1 MKGVRHAP
9 QAPFWAARVTP
20 QRYGLAA
27 MTTHMGLD
35 GPPRSYVAPGGTWPD
50 GPLREGA
57 PAEAVLAQHIAREFR
72 DHYNRVN
79 WTPTKAAKRLRVSR
93 TVIYNILSG
102 DTWMDLPT
110 VTRIEKALGKRLW
123 TTDHLRPDKQASR
136 SDATDTL

>member
-1 MKGVRHAP
+1 MRHAP
-9 QAPFWAARVTP
+9 QAPFWTARVTP

-27 MTTHMGLD
+27 MTTHMELD

-50 GPLREGA
+50 GPLRKSA

-110 VTRIEKALGKRLW
+110 VTRIEKALSKRLW
-123 TTDHLRPDKQASR
+123 TTDHLRPD
-136 SDATDTL
+136 